1 MFIHIILCAC
11 TNVLNIV
18 FAYHIHR
25 SLAHG
30 NVLCVKVQSLVYT
43 HTVYLKNT
51 IQITIDYYMNLYLS
65 VYYNSDGCSDDYTCL
80 SRLAGCMYM

>member
-18 FAYHIHR
+18 FAYHIHH

-43 HTVYLKNT
+43 H
-51 IQITIDYYMNLYLS
+51 S
-65 VYYNSDGCSDDYTCL
+65 VSEEYNADHN
-80 SRLAGCMYM
+80 

>member
-1 MFIHIILCAC
+1 MFIHVCAC

-30 NVLCVKVQSLVYT
+30 NVLCVKVQSLMYNMYT
-43 HTVYLKNT
+43 Y
-51 IQITIDYYMNLYLS
+51 S
-65 VYYNSDGCSDDYTCL
+65 VSEECN
-80 SRLAGCMYM
+80 ANHN